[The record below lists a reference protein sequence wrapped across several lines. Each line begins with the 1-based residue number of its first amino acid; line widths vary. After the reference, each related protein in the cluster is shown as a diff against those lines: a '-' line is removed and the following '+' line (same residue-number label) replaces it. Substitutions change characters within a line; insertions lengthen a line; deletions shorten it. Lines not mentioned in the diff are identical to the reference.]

1 MHRRSNAA
9 GTFATGSQGRTEPVT
24 WSSIR
29 PQSDAL
35 ESEVRDDGS
44 GGAFGS
50 VGDIVHM
57 PRAVRDAIL
66 DHARRALPDECCG
79 LLIGAAG
86 ADTRIAR
93 ACPARNLRQSPTRY
107 LIDPADHFAAIR
119 SARRAG
125 LAVVGAYHSHPAS
138 APSPSATDTREADDT
153 ELLYVIASP
162 VLAAIRAYRLDGG
175 RLRRVELRTTVS
187 RGNGRPGSSRGPG
200 PR

>member
-1 MHRRSNAA
+1 M
-9 GTFATGSQGRTEPVT
+9 
-24 WSSIR
+24 
-29 PQSDAL
+29 D
-35 ESEVRDDGS
+35 
-44 GGAFGS
+44 
-50 VGDIVHM
+50 
-57 PRAVRDAIL
+57 RAVRRAIL

-79 LLIGAAG
+79 LLIGAAAG
-86 ADTRIAR
+86 AETQITL

-138 APSPSATDTREADDT
+138 PPSPSPTDTQEANDA

-162 VLAAIRAYRLDGG
+162 ILAEVRAYRLDGG

-187 RGNGRPGSSRGPG
+187 RGIGRPGS
-200 PR
+200 